1 MGVQK
6 MTTARFSIHNCGLP
20 KNWVGNCLLRPCLL
34 MLNSEYESFD
44 DEELTE
50 NDENSS
56 VEEFKD

>member
-1 MGVQK
+1 
-6 MTTARFSIHNCGLP
+6 MTTERFCIHNCGLP

-56 VEEFKD
+56 VEEFED